1 VVKDDLNA
9 KPFRTDGEIL
19 VLDKAIA
26 VLALFLDDT
35 RTQLDAATIATALG
49 LAKTTTYRLLRSLES
64 GHLLARGEDGRYDLG
79 PLAVALG
86 RAAERR
92 HSLRWVAETQVRE
105 LAHRTRQTCF
115 LFVPRAHSA
124 LCVLRVPGHDVEVL
138 SVSEHETLPYHAGAG
153 SVAML
158 AEFTDERVPSMV
170 GEEPLRRFTENTVT
184 THADVL
190 RHLKVTREQ
199 GYALSW
205 QDVTLGVA
213 AMGVAIRDRRG
224 RLVGSVSI
232 AGLVTAFTLGAIEA
246 FNGDLRM
253 TADAIGRRLD
263 ELSGSSG
270 SPRARDRLE

>member
-1 VVKDDLNA
+1 M
-9 KPFRTDGEIL
+9 
-19 VLDKAIA
+19 LDKAVAI
-26 VLALFLDDT
+26 LSLFLDDR
-35 RTQLDAATIATALG
+35 RTQLDAASIASSLG

-92 HSLRWVAETQVRE
+92 HSLRWLAESQARE
-105 LAHRTRQTCF
+105 LARRTRQTCF

-138 SVSEHETLPYHAGAG
+138 SVAEHETLPYHAGAG

-158 AEFTDERVPSMV
+158 AEFTDARVPAMV
-170 GEEPLRRFTENTVT
+170 GEEPLRGYTENTIT
-184 THADVL
+184 SHASLL
-190 RHLKVTREQ
+190 RHLKVTRDQ

-224 RLVGSVSI
+224 RLTGSISI
-232 AGLVTAFTLGAIEA
+232 AGLVTAFTPSAIED
-246 FNGDLRM
+246 FHRDLRA
-253 TADAIGRRLD
+253 TADSIGRRLD
-263 ELSGSSG
+263 DLAGPTS
-270 SPRARDRLE
+270 SPRIGRRLG